1 MLAALTLSSPSLRFA
16 PRWGAFFCGKTM
28 GRKAPAQYAP
38 PFSKTLSLRTG
49 AHAGVAIRPPH
60 APHPQPMRRG
70 GVLPRPSITF
80 APPSMS
86 LRTGD
91 RCHRC
96 DDPPPCTAPSSAWGK
111 RLSALCQKNC
121 HRLRRPWQF
130 AYIVIF
136 SATPPAQTAAASGIS
151 PAAPA
156 ASPRTKTA

>member
-1 MLAALTLSSPSLRFA
+1 MLSSSLSVLRPAGAHFFA
-16 PRWGAFFCGKTM
+16 KKQWGAKPQPNTRRLFQKPCHCEPVINVT
-28 GRKAPAQYAP
+28 
-38 PFSKTLSLRTG
+38 
-49 AHAGVAIRPPH
+49 GVAIRPPH

-96 DDPPPCTAPSSAWGK
+96 GNPPPCTAPSSAWGK

-121 HRLRRPWQF
+121 HRPRRPWQF
-130 AYIVIF
+130 AYIVIS
-136 SATPPAQTAAASGIS
+136 SATLPAQTAAASGRS